1 MDKYLRPLEDR
12 LEDLIGETESE
23 RIIRMEHLD
32 EANLLRLDQTGRGSR
47 PVGVNKMRGALVSA
61 GEAVYGA

>member
-1 MDKYLRPLEDR
+1 
-12 LEDLIGETESE
+12 
-23 RIIRMEHLD
+23 MEHLD